1 MKPIYSIVV
10 LVILVVL
17 SSCDILFPD
26 EDKKED
32 TEAVPAG
39 RILLNYVY
47 DNVEFKYV
55 YKDGSNDI
63 YGAGGQNGNFDSNYG
78 TSESKIENGKSV
90 LIGKID
96 RVFLGDTIVAELKIT
111 FNDDELLIREL
122 DFEKTLD
129 KGHSQK
135 WVLNV
140 KDLILFDEDD
150 IKRVFKTTGTD
161 VCTYTNEFEYMLE
174 TSSYIET
181 VSDWNKCLTNTTS
194 HITVEIFK

>member
-1 MKPIYSIVV
+1 M
-10 LVILVVL
+10 
-17 SSCDILFPD
+17 
-26 EDKKED
+26 
-32 TEAVPAG
+32 
-39 RILLNYVY
+39 Y

-55 YKDGSNDI
+55 YKDGSNDV
-63 YGAGGQNGNFDSNYG
+63 YGSGGQNGSFDSNYG

-96 RVFLGDTIVAELKIT
+96 RVFFGDTIVADLKIT
-111 FNDDELLIREL
+111 FNDGELLIREL

-140 KDLILFDEDD
+140 KDIVLFDEDD
-150 IKRVFKTTGTD
+150 VKRVFKTTGTD

-174 TSSYIET
+174 TSSYTKT
-181 VSDWNKCLTNTTS
+181 VSDWDKCLTNTS
-194 HITVEIFK
+194 SSITVEIYK